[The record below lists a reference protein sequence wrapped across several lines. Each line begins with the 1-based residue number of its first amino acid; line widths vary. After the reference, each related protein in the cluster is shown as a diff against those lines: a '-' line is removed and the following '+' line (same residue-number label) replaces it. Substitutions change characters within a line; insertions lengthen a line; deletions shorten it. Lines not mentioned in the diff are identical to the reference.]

1 MAFEEIK
8 YSGIDYLGNIPSHW
22 ELWKFKRLTSILTC
36 GYASTPDYVSE
47 ENGVPF
53 LSAQNVK
60 PGRIVL
66 EKFNYISKELHKEL
80 TKNKKPLNGDVL
92 IARVGGEGN
101 IGDAAIVDLDFEF
114 SVYVSLAHIRTR
126 RNLLNKFLIYFFQ
139 SDYSK
144 LLSKIET
151 QVGGGVGNL
160 NVKDM
165 ERYKI
170 AIPEIPEQTQIVKY
184 LDYKT
189 GLIDDFIASRKKQ
202 IDLLREQLRKKMFTV
217 LTRGLTNTDFK
228 ATDLPWFPEIPVNWE
243 MYKFNAAIKLLHG
256 FQFRDNHFR
265 EQGVKVVKITQL
277 KADGTLDLSE
287 ASLVDEAFLTSL
299 KKKIIKNGDILMALT
314 GGTIGKIIRV
324 EDLDEEVL
332 QNYRVGKFIPKD
344 NRVLDKDFMFWVL
357 SSEFTYAQILFLQ
370 RETGQPNIGIGDFSK
385 MFFPM
390 PNTLE
395 EQREIVEYI
404 VEQKTETDSLV
415 SKYQKQ
421 IELMQEYR
429 TAIISQAVTGKID
442 VREWQPKA
450 KEL

>member
-1 MAFEEIK
+1 MRK
-8 YSGIDYLGNIPSHW
+8 YSQYKKSGYPWYEEVPEHWEVKDLKHELKFQTGGTPSTKDRSFYDGENTWVTIGDLNGKFVSESSQKLTDTGIRAANIPLTPKGS
-22 ELWKFKRLTSILTC
+22 LLYSFKLSVGQVAFAKEDIYTNEAIATFLPSKKYNLEFWYYSLPFSVIHN
-36 GYASTPDYVSE
+36 AE
-47 ENGVPF
+47 ENIYG
-53 LSAQNVK
+53 AK
-60 PGRIVL
+60 
-66 EKFNYISKELHKEL
+66 
-80 TKNKKPLNGDVL
+80 
-92 IARVGGEGN
+92 
-101 IGDAAIVDLDFEF
+101 
-114 SVYVSLAHIRTR
+114 
-126 RNLLNKFLIYFFQ
+126 LLNQELI
-139 SDYSK
+139 K
-144 LLSKIET
+144 NAALIVPPK
-151 QVGGGVGNL
+151 N
-160 NVKDM
+160 
-165 ERYKI
+165 
-170 AIPEIPEQTQIVKY
+170 EQTQIVKY

-202 IDLLREQLRKKMFTV
+202 IDLLKEQLRKKMFTV
-217 LTRGLTNTDFK
+217 LTRGLNNTTFK
-228 ATDLPWFPEIPVNWE
+228 PTELPWFPKIPATWE

-324 EDLDEEVL
+324 EDLEEEVL

-344 NRVLDKDFMFWVL
+344 NRVLDKDYMFWVL

-404 VEQKTETDSLV
+404 IEQKTETDSLV

-450 KEL
+450 KELQS

>member
-1 MAFEEIK
+1 MREYTSYK
-8 YSGIDYLGNIPSHW
+8 SSGSDWTGNIPVNWDVEKIKFHVSFKKGSNPKILVDEKEDGLPEYLSVENLRGKQKTIQFVKDW
-22 ELWKFKRLTSILTC
+22 IDSVEVTEEDTLLLWDGANAGEFMKGKSGILS
-36 GYASTPDYVSE
+36 STMAKLDYHKAIQP
-47 ENGVPF
+47 NFGWYLF
-53 LSAQNVK
+53 LAY
-60 PGRIVL
+60 
-66 EKFNYISKELHKEL
+66 EKEIREL
-80 TKNKKPLNGDVL
+80 TTGMGIPHVNGY
-92 IARVGGEGN
+92 
-101 IGDAAIVDLDFEF
+101 DLRNA
-114 SVYVSLAHIRTR
+114 YVP
-126 RNLLNKFLIYFFQ
+126 
-139 SDYSK
+139 
-144 LLSKIET
+144 
-151 QVGGGVGNL
+151 
-160 NVKDM
+160 
-165 ERYKI
+165 
-170 AIPEIPEQTQIVKY
+170 IPSPNEQTQIVKY

-189 GLIDDFIASRKKQ
+189 GLIDNFIASRKKQ

-217 LTRGLTNTDFK
+217 LTMGLNNKAFK
-228 ATDLPWFPEIPVNWE
+228 PTELPWFSEIPATWE

-324 EDLDEEVL
+324 EDLEEEVL

-344 NRVLDKDFMFWVL
+344 NRVLDKDYMFWVL

-404 VEQKTETDSLV
+404 VEQKTETDSLI

-450 KEL
+450 KEINEA

>member
-1 MAFEEIK
+1 MK
-8 YSGIDYLGNIPSHW
+8 QYLSYKPSGFDWSGNIPIDWSVEKVKFHISFKKGSNPKSLVDEEQEGLPEYLSVENLRGKQKTIQFVKDW
-22 ELWKFKRLTSILTC
+22 EDC
-36 GYASTPDYVSE
+36 VNVSE
-47 ENGVPF
+47 NDVLLLWDGANAGEFMKGRKGI
-53 LSAQNVK
+53 LSSTMAKTNFHKAVK
-60 PGRIVL
+60 PNYGWYL
-66 EKFNYISKELHKEL
+66 LLAYEKEIREL
-80 TKNKKPLNGDVL
+80 TTGMGIPHVNGY
-92 IARVGGEGN
+92 
-101 IGDAAIVDLDFEF
+101 DLRNA
-114 SVYVSLAHIRTR
+114 YVP
-126 RNLLNKFLIYFFQ
+126 
-139 SDYSK
+139 
-144 LLSKIET
+144 
-151 QVGGGVGNL
+151 
-160 NVKDM
+160 
-165 ERYKI
+165 
-170 AIPEIPEQTQIVKY
+170 IPPTEEQTQIVKY

-217 LTRGLTNTDFK
+217 LTRGLNNLDFK
-228 ATDLPWFPEIPVNWE
+228 TTDLPWFPEIPVNWE

-385 MFFPM
+385 MFFSM

-404 VEQKTETDSLV
+404 VEQKAETDSLV

-450 KEL
+450 KE